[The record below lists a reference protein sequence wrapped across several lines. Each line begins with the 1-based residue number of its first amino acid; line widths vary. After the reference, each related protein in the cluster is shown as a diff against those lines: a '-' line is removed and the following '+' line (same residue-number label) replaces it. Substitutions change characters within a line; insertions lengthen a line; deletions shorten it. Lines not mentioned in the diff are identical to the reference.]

1 MFDLIRDSSFGQ
13 IGRYVTKNKY
23 LQYSEEQKGFQHPH
37 YPQETEKSD
46 TRNLPIS
53 PSEVD
58 CHGGTPQHLS
68 TSATANNRADS
79 NFDHLHPTE
88 IGTESE
94 DLEHALGTN
103 PIERLVTQQTLL
115 TLRKERTLVIEP
127 TKTSEGIILV
137 DWYTTGENF

>member
-13 IGRYVTKNKY
+13 IVRYVTKNKY

-37 YPQETEKSD
+37 YSQETEKPD

-58 CHGGTPQHLS
+58 CHGGTSEHLS

-79 NFDHLHPTE
+79 NFDPLHPTE

-94 DLEHALGTN
+94 DLEDALGTN
-103 PIERLVTQQTLL
+103 PIERLVTQQTLH
-115 TLRKERTLVIEP
+115 TLGKERTLVIEP
-127 TKTSEGIILV
+127 TKTSQGIILV
-137 DWYTTGENF
+137 DWYTTGENL